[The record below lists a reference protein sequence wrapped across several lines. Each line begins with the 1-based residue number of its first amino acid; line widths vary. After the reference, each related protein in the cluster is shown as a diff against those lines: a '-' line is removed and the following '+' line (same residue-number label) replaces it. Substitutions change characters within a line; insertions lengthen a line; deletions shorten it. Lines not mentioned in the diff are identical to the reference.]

1 MPLRRTER
9 SDGRQRPRWKDGSY
23 DLVENTDANES
34 QCEDALEANLQV
46 EQLVDAPPLLAR
58 SHEHQVPTRDRPA
71 RMAAASGEII
81 EMAPAEVAKLRAA
94 VEQPV
99 IDRWVAD
106 VTAKG
111 IDGKALVAE
120 ARQLISKY
128 SQ

>member
-1 MPLRRTER
+1 
-9 SDGRQRPRWKDGSY
+9 
-23 DLVENTDANES
+23 
-34 QCEDALEANLQV
+34 
-46 EQLVDAPPLLAR
+46 
-58 SHEHQVPTRDRPA
+58 
-71 RMAAASGEII
+71 
-81 EMAPAEVAKLRAA
+81 MAPAEVAKLRAA

-111 IDGKALVAE
+111 VDGKALVEE